1 MHLSQIV
8 HASFHSVNLVPCP
21 APVIVGDLPSG
32 LVSVDDFHA
41 ETFQDSRIG
50 GAPSLDAWDGDS
62 LRSLDLQSKT
72 PHCELLDRLDTSA
85 FTKFL
90 LQARVVGIPKNDGS
104 PDRRPL
110 TVMSCIWRMWSRR
123 IARHTGIWMDR
134 WVPPSIFGARPCA
147 AASDSAWEL
156 LMDEDESRANDQDLT
171 ILTLDQKLF

>member
-1 MHLSQIV
+1 M
-8 HASFHSVNLVPCP
+8 
-21 APVIVGDLPSG
+21 G
-32 LVSVDDFHA
+32 
-41 ETFQDSRIG
+41 
-50 GAPSLDAWDGDS
+50 WDS

-90 LQARVVGIPKNDGS
+90 LQDRVVGIPKNDGS

-156 LMDEDESRANDQDLT
+156 LMDEDESRAHDQDLT